1 MTRRWLVRSVAAMVA
16 AAWLMPALA
25 AGQETASAPDAT
37 TLRTPW
43 GDPDLQGIWSYATF
57 TPLQRPADLA
67 GREFLTPE
75 EVAEQNL
82 ADATRASSERRDE
95 LSSDRDLALAYNQVW
110 WDRGASTGRTSLI
123 VDPPDGRLPPLTP
136 AAERRQA
143 AQREH
148 RRVHPYDSWEDR
160 PLQERCMTYQR
171 VPPAPSGY
179 SNTYQI
185 FQAPGQVVILNE
197 MIHDVRVV
205 PLDGRPRID
214 GRIRQWNGDG
224 RGRWDGDTLVV
235 ETTHYRDDTT
245 WRGFPGTRDLRAV
258 ERFTRIDADTIEYRY
273 TIHDAATYTRPFTVE
288 LPLTSP
294 PGYVIY
300 EYACHEGN
308 YGIANALGGERVLE
322 AAGKRGAVGRGLPVG
337 CRRRAGFETGRWR
350 CGGPRHRRGPRG
362 RGGRAGRWSPRH
374 ANCMQAQPAFCG
386 FARLTHGR
394 VILVSVLTPRSR
406 RRWGHSPARS
416 WPWPAGR
423 SAGDRADGRRRP
435 RQRRPRWRGG
445 GGPGGAPRP
454 AARPVPGSR

>member
-1 MTRRWLVRSVAAMVA
+1 MTRRWLMRWA
-16 AAWLMPALA
+16 AALVATAALTAVPA
-25 AGQETASAPDAT
+25 AGQEVPSSSDAT

-57 TPLQRPADLA
+57 TPLERPEALA

-82 ADATRASSERRDE
+82 ADATRASSERRGE

-110 WDRGASTGRTSLI
+110 WDRGVSTGRTSLI
-123 VDPPDGRLPPLTP
+123 VDPPDGRLPALTP
-136 AAERRQA
+136 AAERRLEA
-143 AQREH
+143 RRE
-148 RRVHPYDSWEDR
+148 RRRAGSFDSWADR

-171 VPPAPSGY
+171 VPPVPSGY

-205 PLDGRPRID
+205 PLEGRPPID

-245 WRGFPGTRDLRAV
+245 WRGFPGTRGLRAV
-258 ERFTRIDADTIEYRY
+258 ERFTRIDAGTIEYRY
-273 TIHDAATYTRPFTVE
+273 TIHDAATYARPFTVE
-288 LPLTSP
+288 LPLVSP

-308 YGIANALGGERVLE
+308 YAIANALRGERVLE
-322 AAGKRGAVGRGLPVG
+322 AA
-337 CRRRAGFETGRWR
+337 
-350 CGGPRHRRGPRG
+350 
-362 RGGRAGRWSPRH
+362 AGRVR
-374 ANCMQAQPAFCG
+374 
-386 FARLTHGR
+386 
-394 VILVSVLTPRSR
+394 
-406 RRWGHSPARS
+406 
-416 WPWPAGR
+416 
-423 SAGDRADGRRRP
+423 
-435 RQRRPRWRGG
+435 
-445 GGPGGAPRP
+445 
-454 AARPVPGSR
+454 

>member
-25 AGQETASAPDAT
+25 AGQESASAPDAT

-57 TPLQRPADLA
+57 TPLQRPATLA

-273 TIHDAATYTRPFTVE
+273 TIQDAATYTRPFTVE
-288 LPLTSP
+288 LPLISP

-308 YGIANALGGERVLE
+308 YSIANVLAGERAVE
-322 AAGKRGAVGRGLPVG
+322 AAAKR
-337 CRRRAGFETGRWR
+337 
-350 CGGPRHRRGPRG
+350 
-362 RGGRAGRWSPRH
+362 
-374 ANCMQAQPAFCG
+374 
-386 FARLTHGR
+386 
-394 VILVSVLTPRSR
+394 
-406 RRWGHSPARS
+406 
-416 WPWPAGR
+416 
-423 SAGDRADGRRRP
+423 
-435 RQRRPRWRGG
+435 
-445 GGPGGAPRP
+445 AP
-454 AARPVPGSR
+454 

>member
-273 TIHDAATYTRPFTVE
+273 TIQDAATYTRPFTVE
-288 LPLTSP
+288 LPLISP

-308 YGIANALGGERVLE
+308 YSIANVLAGERAVE
-322 AAGKRGAVGRGLPVG
+322 AAAKR
-337 CRRRAGFETGRWR
+337 
-350 CGGPRHRRGPRG
+350 
-362 RGGRAGRWSPRH
+362 
-374 ANCMQAQPAFCG
+374 
-386 FARLTHGR
+386 
-394 VILVSVLTPRSR
+394 
-406 RRWGHSPARS
+406 
-416 WPWPAGR
+416 
-423 SAGDRADGRRRP
+423 
-435 RQRRPRWRGG
+435 
-445 GGPGGAPRP
+445 AP
-454 AARPVPGSR
+454 